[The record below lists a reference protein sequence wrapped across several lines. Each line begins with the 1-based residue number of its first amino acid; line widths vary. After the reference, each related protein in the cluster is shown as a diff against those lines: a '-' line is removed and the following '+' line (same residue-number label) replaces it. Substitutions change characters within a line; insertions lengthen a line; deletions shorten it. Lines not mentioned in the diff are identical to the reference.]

1 MASGRTRP
9 PRSSFAAVGA
19 FQGSVT
25 SIRGTELLNRFHP
38 TFRRLYLL
46 FWPHFVPGLFD
57 DSPHSIYPFTILAL
71 QAGAPN
77 LHLRPLM
84 DTDFAISC
92 PLVRPQVPLSGF
104 CTSGR
109 GFAPRFLQTPPRDDA
124 LAFLLILHLHQVG

>member
-1 MASGRTRP
+1 MVAYPLAPPLGLGVPHEPRRRAGWTPDRP
-9 PRSSFAAVGA
+9 PEVRSTAFAA
-19 FQGSVT
+19 
-25 SIRGTELLNRFHP
+25 
-38 TFRRLYLL
+38 RL
-46 FWPHFVPGLFD
+46 PD
-57 DSPHSIYPFTILAL
+57 
-71 QAGAPN
+71 

-109 GFAPRFLQTPPRDDA
+109 GFAPRFLQTPPRDGA